1 MRIALFSTCI
11 GDAMFPDAQKATA
24 LILSRLGHEVVF
36 PEEQTCCGQMHV
48 NTGYQKET
56 LGMIRTYADAFA
68 DPSIDYV
75 VSASGSCVGAVRER
89 HTRIAER
96 FGTAADVD
104 GAHKAADKTLDLPEF
119 LVDIE
124 QRTNLGAFFPHRVTY
139 HSSCHG
145 LRFLKLGDRP
155 YQLLREVEGIDLVP
169 LENFE
174 ECCGFGGTFALK
186 NAEVS
191 QAMVTDKTRHVKDT
205 GAEYVTGGDSSCLM
219 SIGGALS
226 RQRSGIRALH
236 MAEILASTKEH
247 PWTPET
253 AAYSKE
259 KML

>member
-104 GAHKAADKTLDLPEF
+104 GAHKAADKTLDP
-119 LVDIE
+119 
-124 QRTNLGAFFPHRVTY
+124 PRVPRG
-139 HSSCHG
+139 H
-145 LRFLKLGDRP
+145 
-155 YQLLREVEGIDLVP
+155 
-169 LENFE
+169 
-174 ECCGFGGTFALK
+174 
-186 NAEVS
+186 
-191 QAMVTDKTRHVKDT
+191 
-205 GAEYVTGGDSSCLM
+205 
-219 SIGGALS
+219 
-226 RQRSGIRALH
+226 
-236 MAEILASTKEH
+236 
-247 PWTPET
+247 
-253 AAYSKE
+253 
-259 KML
+259 